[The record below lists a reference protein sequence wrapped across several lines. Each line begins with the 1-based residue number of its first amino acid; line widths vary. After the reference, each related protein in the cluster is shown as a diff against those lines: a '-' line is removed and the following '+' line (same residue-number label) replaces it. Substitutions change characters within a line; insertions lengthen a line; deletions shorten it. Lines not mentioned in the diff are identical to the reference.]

1 MFPFLPGALPQ
12 ATVNVA
18 FGQNFEPQMRNSE
31 DIRRLASKD
40 AIAG

>member
-1 MFPFLPGALPQ
+1 M
-12 ATVNVA
+12 VNVA
-18 FGQNFEPQMRNSE
+18 FGQNFGPQIRKSE